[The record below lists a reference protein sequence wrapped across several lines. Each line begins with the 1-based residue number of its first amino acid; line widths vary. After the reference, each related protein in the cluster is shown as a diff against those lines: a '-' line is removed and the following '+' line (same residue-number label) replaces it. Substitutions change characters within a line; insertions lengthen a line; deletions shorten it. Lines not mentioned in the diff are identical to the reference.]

1 MNKDL
6 DRLLCEPPAKKELR
20 RLIAQLDGER
30 RPQDWRIE
38 SMAAEF
44 GGYGKAAETL
54 RLLLAVR

>member
-1 MNKDL
+1 MKKDIET
-6 DRLLCEPPAKKELR
+6 LLCEPPAKKELR

-30 RPQDWRIE
+30 KPQDWRIE

-44 GGYGKAAETL
+44 GGYREAADTI